1 MSVVP
6 PPAVP
11 RHVAI
16 VMDGNGRWAANR
28 GRLRTVGH
36 RVGGSAVRRVI
47 AFACKQNIPVLTLY
61 AFSQE
66 NWSRPEAEVQMLMR
80 LFARAFRQEVAELH
94 RQQVCLRF
102 IGERSRLSAHL
113 LKSMRDAEALTAEN
127 RALTVLVAVD
137 YGGQWDIC
145 QAARQCAADG
155 VPATPEALASRLS
168 TAGLPEVDLLIR
180 TGGER
185 RLSNFLLW
193 QAAYAELYFTDTL
206 WPTFDDAAFADALQW
221 FATRERRFG
230 AVPVPPPLVT
240 TAPVVPPLQAARH

>member
-36 RVGGSAVRRVI
+36 RVGGSAVRRAI

-94 RQQVCLRF
+94 RQQICLRF
-102 IGERSRLSAHL
+102 IGERTRLSAHL
-113 LKSMRDAEALTAEN
+113 LKAMRDAEALTAGN

-145 QAARQCAADG
+145 QAARQCAAEG
-155 VPATPEALASRLS
+155 VAITPDALGARLS
-168 TAGLPEVDLLIR
+168 TAGLPDVDLMIR

-206 WPTFDDAAFADALQW
+206 WPAFDEAAFADALQW
-221 FATRERRFG
+221 FAGRERRFG
-230 AVPVPPPLVT
+230 AVPVASLNGSAAPP
-240 TAPVVPPLQAARH
+240 AMAQQAARL

>member
-36 RVGGSAVRRVI
+36 RIGGRAVRTAITVAR
-47 AFACKQNIPVLTLY
+47 KQSIEALTLY

-66 NWSRPEAEVQMLMR
+66 NWTRPEAEVQMLMR
-80 LFARAFRQEVAELH
+80 LFARSLRQEVVELH

-113 LKSMRDAEALTAEN
+113 LKAMREAEALTAGN

-145 QAARQCAADG
+145 QAAQQCVADG
-155 VPATPEALASRLS
+155 VAVAPEALAARLA
-168 TAGLPEVDLLIR
+168 TAGLPDVDLMIR

-206 WPTFDDAAFADALQW
+206 WPAFDEAAFGDALRW

-230 AVPVPPPLVT
+230 AVPVVPSRVSVL
-240 TAPVVPPLQAARH
+240 PVASSQAARR